1 MANSEAQNWDFN
13 MKAQVQAR
21 TLEDFFPYGA
31 PEVITRYNRYLTWAM
46 VVAIAINVLGLLA
59 WIVGRALGQEED
71 APMVRVRIIKD
82 VAELGPPPSIS
93 ATTAP
98 AIAVSGPAVRPS
110 VGVPVPVP
118 DAQITEESTIATQ
131 EELSQIQA
139 PISGGE
145 GTGTGDSLVI
155 SDEALFLQEEEPE
168 MDEFVP
174 YQVAPAIVKRVEPR
188 YPELARKA
196 GVQGKVWV
204 KVLIDK
210 EGKVKKAVIMQGLE
224 VFHEEAIA
232 AVMQWV
238 FKPAIQQDRPI
249 AVWMAIPI
257 SFKLL
262 EK

>member
-1 MANSEAQNWDFN
+1 
-13 MKAQVQAR
+13 MKLQAR
-21 TLEDFFPYGA
+21 TIEDFFPYGA
-31 PEVITRYNRYLTWAM
+31 PEMLAKYNRYLAWAM
-46 VVAIAINVLGLLA
+46 FVAIAVHVLAVLL
-59 WIVGRALGQEED
+59 WIGVRLLSAEEEI
-71 APMVRVRIIKD
+71 PMVRVRVIKD
-82 VAELGPPPSIS
+82 VADLGPPPSIA
-93 ATTAP
+93 ATTTP

-139 PISGGE
+139 PITSGE
-145 GTGTGDSLVI
+145 GAGAGDSLVI
-155 SDEALFLQEEEPE
+155 SEDALLFEDEP
-168 MDEFVP
+168 DIDDFVP
-174 YQVAPAIVKRVEPR
+174 YQVAPVIIKRVEPL

-224 VFHEEAIA
+224 IFHEA
-232 AVMQWV
+232 ATNAVLQWV

-262 EK
+262 EQ

>member
-1 MANSEAQNWDFN
+1 
-13 MKAQVQAR
+13 MKAHAR
-21 TLEDFFPYGA
+21 TITDFFPYGA
-31 PEVITRYNRYLTWAM
+31 PEMLAKYNRYLAWAM
-46 VVAIAINVLGLLA
+46 FFAVAAHVLGLII
-59 WIVGRALGQEED
+59 WILFRLWSAEPEI
-71 APMVRVRIIKD
+71 PMVRVRVIKD
-82 VAELGPPPSIS
+82 VAELGPPPSIA

-118 DAQITEESTIATQ
+118 DAQITEEATIATQ
-131 EELSQIQA
+131 EELSQFQA
-139 PISGGE
+139 PITTGE
-145 GTGTGDSLVI
+145 GAGMGDSLVI
-155 SDEALFLQEEEPE
+155 SDEALMFAEDEP
-168 MDEFVP
+168 DIDDFIP
-174 YQVAPAIVKRVEPR
+174 YQVAPAIVKRVEPL

-196 GVQGKVWV
+196 GMQGKVWV

-210 EGKVKKAVIMQGLE
+210 EGKVKKAVIMQGPE
-224 VFHEEAIA
+224 IFHEEAIA

-262 EK
+262 

>member
-1 MANSEAQNWDFN
+1 
-13 MKAQVQAR
+13 MKVQAR
-21 TLEDFFPYGA
+21 TIADFFPYGA
-31 PEVITRYNRYLTWAM
+31 PEVLAKYNRYLAWAM
-46 VVAIAINVLGLLA
+46 FVAIAVHVFAVLMWIGAKLLS
-59 WIVGRALGQEED
+59 EEET

-82 VAELGPPPSIS
+82 VADLGPPPSIS
-93 ATTAP
+93 ATTTP

-139 PISGGE
+139 PISSGE

-155 SDEALFLQEEEPE
+155 SDEALLFEEEPDI
-168 MDEFVP
+168 DEFIP
-174 YQVAPAIVKRVEPR
+174 YQVAPVIIKRVEPI

-210 EGKVKKAVIMQGLE
+210 EGKVKKAAIMQGLE
-224 VFHEEAIA
+224 IFHEAA
-232 AVMQWV
+232 TNAVMQWV

-257 SFKLL
+257 SFRLL
-262 EK
+262 EQ